1 LSYQITEIEYDIG
14 NVEWAPGYQTSRWL
28 TFVDPIT
35 DDTAMANTVV
45 PVALRAYPVAPSMLE
60 QKTRPTPTAQPTL
73 QTLKSYEYS
82 YSYAYTRAAQDRLFT
97 AIEENIAPLQAL
109 RAAPDNDTLPY
120 RLARYDAVRAP
131 LWADLARLGD
141 AGAEA
146 DPTTIAALGIFA
158 DFAQGI
164 AQAWAQWTQRAGLLR
179 ASRPASEP
187 RFRVRVSGAESASI
201 HPDPS
206 RRRADHAVPTLQ
218 LTAARS
224 SAGDATNMVF
234 THTVAKLDVI
244 KTQNIQGTVSVQ
256 RNAELL
262 PDRQTN
268 PEFVYSV
275 PRVRPAHT
283 AWPLLTHREPFA
295 MAAAAPADRPQ
306 APKPLQDYLVDFFGE
321 LLEVTPAS
329 PAELA
334 RPLRVAVAYAYALNE
349 QERARGAAAGSDA
362 IILTR
367 IPLLLRAADDFLPAR
382 DLTAPEGLCA
392 SLATFLLDWAD
403 GNAVWDRGGSFC
415 FDVTLY
421 SNLGGAA
428 DAKPLVELADV
439 RLPLRE
445 IARP

>member
-1 LSYQITEIEYDIG
+1 
-14 NVEWAPGYQTSRWL
+14 
-28 TFVDPIT
+28 
-35 DDTAMANTVV
+35 
-45 PVALRAYPVAPSMLE
+45 
-60 QKTRPTPTAQPTL
+60 
-73 QTLKSYEYS
+73 
-82 YSYAYTRAAQDRLFT
+82 
-97 AIEENIAPLQAL
+97 
-109 RAAPDNDTLPY
+109 
-120 RLARYDAVRAP
+120 
-131 LWADLARLGD
+131 
-141 AGAEA
+141 
-146 DPTTIAALGIFA
+146 
-158 DFAQGI
+158 
-164 AQAWAQWTQRAGLLR
+164 
-179 ASRPASEP
+179 
-187 RFRVRVSGAESASI
+187 
-201 HPDPS
+201 
-206 RRRADHAVPTLQ
+206 
-218 LTAARS
+218 
-224 SAGDATNMVF
+224 MVF
-234 THTVAKLDVI
+234 THTLAKLDVI

-295 MAAAAPADRPQ
+295 MAAATPADRPQ

-334 RPLRVAVAYAYALNE
+334 RPLRVGVAYAYALNE

-382 DLTAPEGLCA
+382 DLIAPEGLCA

-421 SNLGGAA
+421 SNLGGAT

-439 RLPLRE
+439 RLPLGE